1 MKKPSFAT
9 VIGGLAVAVIA
20 ANAVIYL
27 GIGKSGPP
35 TSFADASDA
44 ALVAD
49 GKRIYKAECA
59 SCHGA
64 KLEGQANWRSRLPD
78 GRLPAPPHD
87 ETGHTWHHPDPLLFA
102 TTKHGGAKNAP
113 AGFVS
118 GMPAFADKLTDREI
132 WAALAYIKSRWPE
145 PVRQRQ
151 ARITEQV
158 GRQK

>member
-27 GIGKSGPP
+27 GIGKSGTA

-49 GKRIYKAECA
+49 GQRIYKAECA

-64 KLEGQANWRSRLPD
+64 QLEGQANWRSRLPD

-87 ETGHTWHHPDPLLFA
+87 ETGHTWHHPDQLNFA
-102 TTKHGGAKNAP
+102 TTKHGGAKSAP

-118 GMPAFADKLTDREI
+118 GMPAFGEKLTDREI
-132 WAALAYIKSRWPE
+132 WATLAYIKSRWPE

-151 ARITEQV
+151 ARINAQV
-158 GRQK
+158 RQQK

>member
-1 MKKPSFAT
+1 MKKPSFGT
-9 VIGGLAVAVIA
+9 VVAGLTVAAIVAIA
-20 ANAVIYL
+20 AGYL
-27 GIGKSGPP
+27 GVGTSEP
-35 TSFADASDA
+35 TANSADASDA

-49 GKRIYKAECA
+49 GQRIHKTECA

-64 KLEGQANWRSRLPD
+64 QLEGQADWRSRLPD

-87 ETGHTWHHPDPLLFA
+87 ETGHTWHHPDQLLFA

-113 AGFVS
+113 PGFVS
-118 GMPAFADKLTDREI
+118 GMPAFGEKLTDREI

-151 ARITEQV
+151 ARINERTQ
-158 GRQK
+158 RQK